1 MNFPH
6 YSLFCHNLE
15 RTWRNTTTTKLMSQ
29 TMSCGNRL
37 RSMFYLCV
45 ASSQDCVKRL
55 YAPLYQLES
64 IVTVSIDHIK
74 RQQGNPGE
82 IANWWR
88 AFAALPVN
96 LNLVALVH
104 IRQLITACN
113 SSSRGSDILYCPLWA
128 PVCECTH
135 AHMHERAL
143 AHARVCAHTHTETET
158 DRDRDRNRET
168 EG

>member
-1 MNFPH
+1 MW
-6 YSLFCHNLE
+6 LFSVISISELPQMIVPGKAFESNLE

-104 IRQLITACN
+104 IRQLIISN
-113 SSSRGSDILYCPLWA
+113 NLNSRGPNTFFQPPHICDI
-128 PVCECTH
+128 
-135 AHMHERAL
+135 
-143 AHARVCAHTHTETET
+143 HTQKQIK
-158 DRDRDRNRET
+158 N
-168 EG
+168 